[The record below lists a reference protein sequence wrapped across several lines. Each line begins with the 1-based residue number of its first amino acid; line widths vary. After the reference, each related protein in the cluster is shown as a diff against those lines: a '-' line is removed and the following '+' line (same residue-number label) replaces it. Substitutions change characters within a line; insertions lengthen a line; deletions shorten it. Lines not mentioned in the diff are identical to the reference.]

1 MYFIFGI
8 KFAKVGGGIRFI
20 NRKGSNM
27 KFLKAFVACA
37 TFLVAANSNAAL
49 INFND
54 YSIEGFAGQ
63 DVNGTS
69 TVSDFGLTLDL
80 DGNTW
85 VSISN
90 AFDFVIDPTSVL
102 YFSFEASGN
111 EAEWYGI
118 GFDNNDRV
126 TASSLFQFGGTDTT
140 SANQLTQYSFGSG
153 VATYAVN
160 VGDFLTGAFSK
171 MIFVLDADNVSGT
184 SASFFDVELCSSASF
199 CETTSQSNVSV
210 NAPSSTL
217 LMLLSLG
224 LLATR
229 IRRS

>member
-1 MYFIFGI
+1 
-8 KFAKVGGGIRFI
+8 
-20 NRKGSNM
+20 M
-27 KFLKAFVACA
+27 KFIKMFIACA
-37 TFLVAANSNAAL
+37 AIAFSASSNAAL

-54 YSIEGFAGQ
+54 YTIDGFAGQ

-69 TVSDFGLTLDL
+69 TVSDFGLTLGL

-102 YFSFEASGN
+102 YFSFEATGN

-140 SANQLTQYSFGSG
+140 GANQLTPYSFGSG

-160 VGDFLTGAFSK
+160 VGDFLTGAFSQ
-171 MIFVLDADNVSGT
+171 MVFVLDADNVSGA
-184 SASFFDVELCSSASF
+184 SVSFFDVELCSAASF
-199 CETTSQSNVSV
+199 CETTSQGNVSV
-210 NAPSSTL
+210 DSPSTTL
-217 LMLLSLG
+217 LMVLSLG
-224 LLATR
+224 LLAAR
-229 IRRS
+229 FRRS